1 MPVFNS
7 TCDKNPSCRIICEKR
22 QACTKMLTGSQ
33 MHNEKLYSCQVENAH
48 YWIMLSGSWHLYNA
62 WYLTTHW
69 WHFWLFFFLKF
80 HEPLSQTEALET
92 SQRETMPADFTNIS
106 LSGMYIIK
114 GRFLDE
120 CIDTLKYFSYNNQT
134 TMLFLHGT
142 LLYLHRASLSGEL
155 SYTCLQYCFVGIYTK
170 EKIMLTSNEKQLPFF
185 LV

>member
-1 MPVFNS
+1 MIKIPVVGSFVRRDKHAQKCLQDLRCTTKNCIVVKLKMHITESCCQEADTS
-7 TCDKNPSCRIICEKR
+7 T
-22 QACTKMLTGSQ
+22 MLGILLPTGDISD
-33 MHNEKLYSCQVENAH
+33 
-48 YWIMLSGSWHLYNA
+48 
-62 WYLTTHW
+62 
-69 WHFWLFFFLKF
+69 FFFLKF
-80 HEPLSQTEALET
+80 HEPLSQTEALER